1 MKWRARVEPK
11 LIRRSWGGESVVFS
25 PISGETHFLNAF
37 SDEVLSQLEN
47 QALSIQDLTSRLA
60 ELTPA
65 DQVGALG
72 DNVATLVDRF
82 DNIGL
87 VEPCSD

>member
-37 SDEVLSQLEN
+37 SDEVLAQVESQP
-47 QALSIQDLTSRLA
+47 LTVEEIIDRLA
-60 ELTPA
+60 ELTAP
-65 DQVGALG
+65 DQVQDLPG
-72 DNVATLVDRF
+72 NVAAIVHRF
-82 DNIGL
+82 DDIGL
-87 VEPCSD
+87 IEPCSD